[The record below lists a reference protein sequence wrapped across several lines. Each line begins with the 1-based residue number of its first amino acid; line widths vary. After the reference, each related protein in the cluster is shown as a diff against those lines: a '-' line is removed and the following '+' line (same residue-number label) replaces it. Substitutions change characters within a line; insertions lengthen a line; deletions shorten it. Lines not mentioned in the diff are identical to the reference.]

1 MQAKRSGK
9 VKRAPAPPPAPEDL
23 TTTVAI
29 LEAEREGLMRA
40 LAAVTREKHLL
51 IERETQWRNWLRQA
65 HAREERHRQRV
76 ALLEAEIARMRG
88 GRTKTRMTD
97 SPMIES
103 DVEVPPVWNAICA
116 ELSQAAQRLRRG

>member
-1 MQAKRSGK
+1 
-9 VKRAPAPPPAPEDL
+9 L